1 MGIDTTVIW
10 AVIIYFAVF
19 MYVLLDGFDLGIGL
33 LFPFTPKKRDR
44 DTMMNTVAPV
54 WDGNETWLV
63 LGGEG
68 LLAAFPLAYSIIL
81 SGLYLPLIFM
91 LIGLV
96 FRGVA
101 FEFRFK
107 AKEHERHRW
116 DKAFI
121 GGSLVATF
129 FQGVS
134 LGAFLDGIAVSGA
147 RFSGGPLDWVAPFPL
162 LAGVGVMITYTLLGA
177 TWLVMKTE
185 GELHARMVQV
195 ARPCALLLLAAIV
208 IVSIWT
214 PWRDPAVAQRWFTYP
229 NILFLA
235 PVPVL
240 VLVFTVLLLR
250 SLKGKGDD
258 LPYRLPFVASMAL
271 VFLGYSGMAI
281 SIWPHIVPPS
291 ISIWEAASPPSS
303 QGFALVGTLF
313 ILPIIL
319 MYTTWSYWVFRG
331 KISADA
337 GYH

>member
-10 AVIIYFAVF
+10 AVIIFFAVF

-68 LLAAFPLAYSIIL
+68 LLAAFPVAYSIIL

-107 AKEHERHRW
+107 AKEHERHLW

-121 GGSLVATF
+121 GGSVVATF
-129 FQGVS
+129 FQGVA
-134 LGAFLDGIAVSGA
+134 LGAFLDGIAVSGRSFA
-147 RFSGGPLDWVAPFPL
+147 GGPLDWIAPFPL
-162 LAGVGVMITYTLLGA
+162 LAGIGVMIAYTLLGS

-185 GELHARMVQV
+185 GDLQARMVQV

-214 PWRDPAVAQRWFTYP
+214 PWRDPAVAERWFSFP
-229 NILFLA
+229 NIVFLA

-240 VLVFTVLLLR
+240 VLVFIVLLLR
-250 SLKGKGDD
+250 SLKRD
-258 LPYRLPFVASMAL
+258 PHRVPFVAAL
-271 VFLGYSGMAI
+271 ALIFLGYSGMAI
-281 SIWPHIVPPS
+281 SIWPHIVPPA

-303 QGFALVGTLF
+303 QLFALVGTLF

-319 MYTTWSYWVFRG
+319 MYTAWSYWVFRG
-331 KISADA
+331 KVKADA

>member
-1 MGIDTTVIW
+1 MGIDTSIIW
-10 AVIIYFAVF
+10 IVIIFFAVF
-19 MYVLLDGFDLGIGL
+19 MYVLLDGFDLGIGM

-68 LLAAFPLAYSIIL
+68 LLAAFPIAYSIIL

-107 AKEHERHRW
+107 AKEGERHLW

-121 GGSLVATF
+121 GGSVVAAF
-129 FQGVS
+129 FQGVA
-134 LGAFLDGIAVSGA
+134 LGAFLDGITVSG
-147 RFSGGPLDWVAPFPL
+147 RSFSGGPLDWIAPFPL
-162 LAGVGVMITYTLLGA
+162 LAGVGVIIAYTLLGS
-177 TWLVMKTE
+177 TWLIMKTE
-185 GELHARMVQV
+185 GELHDRMIQV
-195 ARPCALLLLAAIV
+195 AKPFALLLLAAIV
-208 IVSIWT
+208 AVSIWT
-214 PWRDPAVAQRWFTYP
+214 PLRFPHVADRWFTFP

-235 PVPVL
+235 PVPLL
-240 VLVFTVLLLR
+240 VALCMFLLLR
-250 SLKGKGDD
+250 SLGRK
-258 LPYRLPFVASMAL
+258 PFRQPFVLAL
-271 VFLGYSGMAI
+271 ALIFLGYSGMAI
-281 SIWPHIVPPS
+281 SIWPHVVPPA
-291 ISIWEAASPPSS
+291 ITIWEAASPPQS

-319 MYTTWSYWVFRG
+319 MYTGWSYWVFRG
-331 KISADA
+331 KVEADA

>member
-1 MGIDTTVIW
+1 MGIDTSIIW

-19 MYVLLDGFDLGIGL
+19 MYVFLDGFDLGIGM
-33 LFPFTPKKRDR
+33 LFPFVKNKRDR

-68 LLAAFPLAYSIIL
+68 LLAAFPVAYAIIL

-107 AKEHERHRW
+107 ARHHERHLW

-121 GGSLVATF
+121 GGSVTAAF

-134 LGAFLDGIAVSGA
+134 LGAFLDGIAVADGA
-147 RFSGGPLDWVAPFPL
+147 YSGGPLDWVAPFPL
-162 LAGVGVMITYTLLGA
+162 LAGLGVMIAYTLLGS

-185 GELHARMVQV
+185 GELHDRMVQV
-195 ARPCALLLLAAIV
+195 ARPLALLLLGAIV
-208 IVSIWT
+208 VVSIWT
-214 PWRDPAVAQRWFTYP
+214 PMRDPLVAERWFTFP
-229 NILFLA
+229 NLLFLA

-240 VLVFTVLLLR
+240 VLLFIAVLLR
-250 SLKGKGDD
+250 SLRRD
-258 LPYRLPFVASMAL
+258 PHRWPFVAALAL

-281 SIWPHIVPPS
+281 SIWPHIVPPA
-291 ISIWEAASPPSS
+291 ITIWEAASPPSS
-303 QGFALVGTLF
+303 QGFALVGTLL

-319 MYTTWSYWVFRG
+319 MYTFWSYWIFRG
-331 KISADA
+331 KVKHDA

>member
-10 AVIIYFAVF
+10 AVIIFFSVF
-19 MYVLLDGFDLGIGL
+19 MYVLLDGFDLGIGIL
-33 LFPFTPKKRDR
+33 YPFVPDKRNR

-107 AKEHERHRW
+107 AKEHERHWW

-121 GGSLVATF
+121 GGSLAAAF

-134 LGAFLDGIAVSGA
+134 LGAFLDGIAVSGRSYA
-147 RFSGGPLDWVAPFPL
+147 GSVLDWIAPFPL
-162 LAGVGVMITYTLLGA
+162 LAGVGVMIAYTLLGS
-177 TWLVMKTE
+177 TWLIMKTE
-185 GELHARMVQV
+185 GELQARMIQV
-195 ARPCALLLLAAIV
+195 ARPMALLLLAAIV
-208 IVSIWT
+208 IISIWT
-214 PWRDPAVAQRWFTYP
+214 PLRDPAVATRWFSFP
-229 NILFLA
+229 NMIFLA

-240 VLVFTVLLLR
+240 VLVFIVLLLR
-250 SLKGKGDD
+250 ALNRD
-258 LPYRLPFVASMAL
+258 PHRLPFVAAL
-271 VFLGYSGMAI
+271 ALIFLGYTGMAI
-281 SIWPHIVPPS
+281 SIWPHIVPRS
-291 ISIWEAASPPSS
+291 ITIWEAASPPAS

-319 MYTTWSYWVFRG
+319 MYTVWSYWVFRG
-331 KISADA
+331 KVRADA

>member
-10 AVIIYFAVF
+10 AVIIFFAVF
-19 MYVLLDGFDLGIGL
+19 MYVLLDGFDLGIGM

-68 LLAAFPLAYSIIL
+68 LLAAFPVAYAIIL

-107 AKEHERHRW
+107 AKEHERHWW

-121 GGSLVATF
+121 GGSVVASF

-134 LGAFLDGIAVSGA
+134 LGAFLDGIAVSGRSYA
-147 RFSGGPLDWVAPFPL
+147 GGPLDWIAPFPL
-162 LAGVGVMITYTLLGA
+162 LAGVGVMIAYTLLGA

-195 ARPCALLLLAAIV
+195 ARPFALMLLAAIV

-214 PWRDPAVAQRWFTYP
+214 PLRDPAVADRWFTFP
-229 NILFLA
+229 NIVFLA

-240 VLVFTVLLLR
+240 VLVFMTLLLR
-250 SLKGKGDD
+250 SLGRKDRE
-258 LPYRLPFVASMAL
+258 PHRLPFVAAL
-271 VFLGYSGMAI
+271 ALIFLGYSGMAI
-281 SIWPHIVPPS
+281 SIWPHIVPPA
-291 ISIWEAASPPSS
+291 ITIWEAASPPAS

-319 MYTTWSYWVFRG
+319 MYTAWSYWVFRG
-331 KISADA
+331 KVKADA

>member
-1 MGIDTTVIW
+1 MGIDTSIIW
-10 AVIIYFAVF
+10 ILIIFFSVF
-19 MYVLLDGFDLGIGL
+19 MYVLLDGFDLGIGM

-44 DTMMNTVAPV
+44 DNMMNTVAPV

-107 AKEHERHRW
+107 ATETERHLW

-121 GGSLVATF
+121 GGSVVAAY
-129 FQGVS
+129 FQGVT
-134 LGAFLDGIAVSGA
+134 LGAFLDGVAVADG
-147 RFSGGPLDWVAPFPL
+147 RFSGGPLDWFAPFPL
-162 LAGVGVMITYTLLGA
+162 LAGLGVIVAYTLLGA
-177 TWLVMKTE
+177 TWLIMKTE
-185 GELHARMVQV
+185 GELHARMIQV
-195 ARPCALLLLAAIV
+195 AKPFSLLLLGAIV
-208 IVSIWT
+208 AVSIWT
-214 PWRDPAVAQRWFTYP
+214 PLRFEHVAERWFSFP
-229 NILFLA
+229 NILLLA
-235 PVPVL
+235 PVPLL
-240 VLVFTVLLLR
+240 VALCIFLLLR
-250 SLKGKGDD
+250 SLKRT
-258 LPYRLPFVASMAL
+258 PHRLPFVLAL
-271 VFLGYSGMAI
+271 ALIFLGYSGMAI
-281 SIWPHIVPPS
+281 SIWPHVVPPA
-291 ISIWEAASPPSS
+291 ITIWQAASPPQS

-319 MYTTWSYWVFRG
+319 LYTGWSYWVFRG
-331 KISADA
+331 KVKADA

>member
-1 MGIDTTVIW
+1 MGIDTSIVW
-10 AVIIYFAVF
+10 AVIIFFAVF
-19 MYVLLDGFDLGIGL
+19 MYVLLDGFDLGIGM
-33 LFPFTPKKRDR
+33 LFPFTPRKRDR

-91 LIGLV
+91 LVGLV

-107 AKEHERHRW
+107 AKESERHLW

-121 GGSLVATF
+121 GGSVVASF

-134 LGAFLDGIAVSGA
+134 LGAFLDGIAVSGRSYA
-147 RFSGGPLDWVAPFPL
+147 GGPLDWIAPFPL
-162 LAGVGVMITYTLLGA
+162 VAGVGVMIAYTLLGA
-177 TWLVMKTE
+177 TWLIMKTE
-185 GELHARMVQV
+185 GELQARMIQV
-195 ARPCALLLLAAIV
+195 ARPFSLLLLAAIV
-208 IVSIWT
+208 VVSVWT
-214 PWRDPAVAQRWFTYP
+214 PLRDPAVAERWFSFP
-229 NILFLA
+229 NIVFLA

-240 VLVFTVLLLR
+240 VAVCMLLLLR
-250 SLKGKGDD
+250 ALGRT
-258 LPYRLPFVASMAL
+258 PFRLPFVMAL
-271 VFLGYSGMAI
+271 GLIFLGYTGMAI
-281 SIWPHIVPPS
+281 SIWPHIVPPT
-291 ISIWEAASPPSS
+291 ITIWEAASSPAS

-319 MYTTWSYWVFRG
+319 MYTAWSYWVFRG
-331 KISADA
+331 KVKADA

>member
-1 MGIDTTVIW
+1 MGIDTSVIW
-10 AVIIYFAVF
+10 AVIIFFAVF
-19 MYVLLDGFDLGIGL
+19 MYVLLDGFDLGIGIL
-33 LFPFTPKKRDR
+33 YPFVPKKRDR

-68 LLAAFPLAYSIIL
+68 LLAAFPLAYAIIL

-91 LIGLV
+91 LIALV

-107 AKEHERHRW
+107 AKEHERHWW

-121 GGSLVATF
+121 GGSVVAAF
-129 FQGVS
+129 SQGVA
-134 LGAFLDGIAVSGA
+134 LGAFLDGISVTE
-147 RFSGGPLDWVAPFPL
+147 RRYSGGVLDWVAPFPIL
-162 LAGVGVMITYTLLGA
+162 TGVGVMIAYALLGS
-177 TWLVMKTE
+177 TWLIMKTE
-185 GELHARMVQV
+185 GDLHRRMVQV
-195 ARPCALLLLAAIV
+195 ARPFAWLMLLAIV
-208 IVSIWT
+208 VISIWT
-214 PWRDPAVAQRWFTYP
+214 PLRDAAVAERWFTYP

-240 VLVFTVLLLR
+240 VLVFITLLLR
-250 SLKGKGDD
+250 SLRNE
-258 LPYRLPFVASMAL
+258 PFRLPFVCSMAL
-271 VFLGYSGMAI
+271 IFLGFTGMAI
-281 SIWPHIVPPS
+281 SIWPYIVPPH
-291 ISIWEAASPPSS
+291 ITIWEAASPPSS

-319 MYTTWSYWVFRG
+319 MYTVWSYWVFRG
-331 KISADA
+331 KINENV

>member
-10 AVIIYFAVF
+10 AIIIFFAVF

-33 LFPFTPKKRDR
+33 LFPFSPKKRDR

-68 LLAAFPLAYSIIL
+68 LLAAFPVAYSIIL

-91 LIGLV
+91 LVGLV

-107 AKEHERHRW
+107 AKDHERHLW

-121 GGSLVATF
+121 GGSVVASF

-134 LGAFLDGIAVSGA
+134 LGAFLDGIAVSGRSYA
-147 RFSGGPLDWVAPFPL
+147 GGPLDWIAPFPL
-162 LAGVGVMITYTLLGA
+162 LAGFGVMIAYTLLGA

-185 GELHARMVQV
+185 GELQARMIQV
-195 ARPCALLLLAAIV
+195 ARPLALMLLAAIV

-214 PWRDPAVAQRWFTYP
+214 PWRDPAGAARWFSFP
-229 NILFLA
+229 NIVFLA

-240 VLVFTVLLLR
+240 VAVFIVLLLR
-250 SLKGKGDD
+250 SLKRD
-258 LPYRLPFVASMAL
+258 PHRVPFVASLAL
-271 VFLGYSGMAI
+271 IFLGYSGMAI
-281 SIWPHIVPPS
+281 SIWPHIVPPA

-319 MYTTWSYWVFRG
+319 MYTAWSYWVFRG
-331 KISADA
+331 KVKADA